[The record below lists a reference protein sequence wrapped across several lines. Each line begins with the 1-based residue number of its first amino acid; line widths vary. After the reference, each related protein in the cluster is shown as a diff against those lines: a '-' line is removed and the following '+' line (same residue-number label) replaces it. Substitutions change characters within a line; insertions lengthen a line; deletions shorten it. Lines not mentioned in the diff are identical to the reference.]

1 LKDTCQTCPC
11 FQVNGCDECPDLDEV
26 SGCLGW
32 YPAECTA
39 EDCVRVKTASLGQT
53 GISYASKVMATKDI
67 HLKNNRSTKQIL
79 LEKNVS
85 TGSVTSILMSE
96 NSKLEVIKLI
106 GNHLKN
112 RNSKGSAKS

>member
-1 LKDTCQTCPC
+1 MIYNAD
-11 FQVNGCDECPDLDEV
+11 
-26 SGCLGW
+26 
-32 YPAECTA
+32 
-39 EDCVRVKTASLGQT
+39 T
-53 GISYASKVMATKDI
+53 GISYASKVMATKDV

-85 TGSVTSILMSE
+85 TGSVASILMSK

-112 RNSKGSAKS
+112 KNSQRGTKS